1 MTDFKGLG
9 LIEPLYRA
17 VASQGYETPTPIQ
30 AQSIPALL
38 KGKDLLG
45 VAQTGTGKTASFVL
59 PLLQRLNAM
68 NAKPARKSPRA
79 LILAPTRELALQIDE
94 SVQAYG
100 KHMGENGGPV
110 KSLAIFG
117 GAPIPRQAKAL
128 AEGVLVLA
136 ATPGRLMD
144 LLNQDKV
151 RLNRVDIFVLDEADR
166 MLDMGFI
173 HDVRKVAAL
182 VPESRQTVLF
192 SATMPRPVEEL
203 ARGLMADPVRVEV
216 TPQATTA
223 ERIEQ
228 RLLHVPKAKK
238 RDLLSHVLEDDSI
251 FRAVVFTRTKHG
263 ADRVARHLNK
273 SGETAGA
280 IHGDKAQNQRQRT
293 LKAFRD
299 GKLRVLVAT
308 DIAAR
313 GIDIDDVTHVINFD
327 LPNEAES
334 YVHRIGRTA
343 RAGNEG
349 LAISFCD
356 EMERGYLKAIEKLT
370 RQTIPVEED
379 QPFHAAA
386 IAMPDQDPPKRG
398 GGGGGGGNRPP
409 RVRAQGQGAKGQGA
423 PGGGPKKKG
432 KGHRPADGQR
442 HGDKGHGGH
451 GHGPSQGHGAKKTSS
466 KASGQKQR
474 QAPNKGGENQ
484 GGGHRPLKRKRRG
497 GNSA

>member
-9 LIEPLYRA
+9 LIEPLSRA
-17 VASQGYETPTPIQ
+17 VATEGYTTPTPIQ
-30 AQSIPALL
+30 ARSIPPLL
-38 KGKDLLG
+38 EGNDLLG
-45 VAQTGTGKTASFVL
+45 VAQTGTGKTAAFVL
-59 PLLQRLNAM
+59 PMLQRLHGM

-94 SVQAYG
+94 SVKAYG
-100 KHMGENGGPV
+100 RHMGENGGPV

-117 GAPIPRQAKAL
+117 GAPINSQIKAL
-128 AEGVLVLA
+128 GDGVLVLT

-151 RLNRVDIFVLDEADR
+151 RLNKIDVFVLDEADR

-182 VPESRQTVLF
+182 VPEARQTVLF
-192 SATMPRPVEEL
+192 SATMPCPVQQL
-203 ARGLMADPVRVEV
+203 AEGLMRDPVRVEV
-216 TPQATTA
+216 APQSTTA
-223 ERIEQ
+223 ERIAQ
-228 RLLHVPKAKK
+228 TILHVPKAKK
-238 RDLLSHVLEDDSI
+238 RDLLSHVMEDDSI

-263 ADRVARHLNK
+263 ADRVARHLHK
-273 SGETAGA
+273 SGVKAGA

-293 LKAFRD
+293 LKDFRS
-299 GKLRVLVAT
+299 GKVRVLVAT

-327 LPNEAES
+327 LPNDAES

-356 EMERGYLKAIEKLT
+356 EMERGYLAAIEKLT
-370 RQTIPVEED
+370 RQTIPVMGD
-379 QPFHAAA
+379 HPFHAQ
-386 IAMPDQDPPKRG
+386 AMALEDQEPPKRG
-398 GGGGGGGNRPP
+398 QRPP
-409 RVRAQGQGAKGQGA
+409 RLRAEGGPAQGS
-423 PGGGPKKKG
+423 KG
-432 KGHRPADGQR
+432 KGHRPTDGKR

-451 GHGPSQGHGAKKTSS
+451 GHGSSQAHGSKKQNATHG
-466 KASGQKQR
+466 GQKQR
-474 QAPNKGGENQ
+474 NAPQRDNPNT
-484 GGGHRPLKRKRRG
+484 GGGHRPLKAKRRG
-497 GNSA
+497 GNAAR